1 MSTIYDLSPKMG
13 KLRRYIYAY
22 IIVGV
27 DSNSCN
33 VVYSEVG
40 IRILR
45 RTQLKSDHTNP
56 LALPGFYWGGGGGD
70 LIICESQVI
79 ILGRS
84 GDMLPRKK

>member
-56 LALPGFYWGGGGGD
+56 LALPGFYWGGGRGGGGGLD
-70 LIICESQVI
+70 HL
-79 ILGRS
+79 
-84 GDMLPRKK
+84 